1 MVTMKTGA
9 AETAKLARKSAQ
21 VGDAELTP
29 QEAERRR
36 KQRELQAYALK
47 LKTEGLAY
55 KPQKHKRKVLKE
67 PTSTAG
73 QPKTASKKSGKSK
86 SKHDTPTWRPYNTTC
101 QVVILPIYWNM
112 RHAEKEAVMAAA
124 AKVEELLREAGITTH
139 TDTANQYTP
148 GQKMKYWETAG
159 VRVRVEL
166 GPKDALQ
173 GTAVVALSGTPGTVA
188 RKKSVNVT
196 VQLVQ
201 AVKAL
206 LEQATGPGGDEGE
219 GSQEHDQQEDQA
231 ADQQDRAQAT
241 GPKADASSS
250 DAGPGSAAEAG
261 SGKQQAGN
269 KCTKLNR
276 QSKQGVSKHL
286 EEGQKGEEGER
297 MRQQPAVK
305 LHSGGREGKQ
315 EEEKG
320 GGEEEEEE
328 EAGEEAGEEGSDEGG
343 EVGSGHEARVRSRLS
358 HAERKALQRK
368 QLLAAPRH
376 KLTRKQAKK
385 QEALQRKGWV
395 GQQEQQQQQAAGED
409 EADAGE
415 DRDGEAAVAA
425 AAREAAQQTGVK
437 RRGKAGRAEVGGEE
451 AEASQ
456 ASLGEHRPC
465 KQPPQAPQAG
475 NTPDSLAPPSLSL
488 AAGAAESSGPSGDR
502 AATCPL
508 SSKQHK
514 AAMPSARIPA
524 QAQPAEADARSQ
536 KPLDGGGG
544 DDLADDFEIDAE
556 FLAAP
561 EEEVLTLSKVQRM
574 KHAKKQAK
582 DRKRKRFGDGLTAW
596 DADVTPDQAAVTAP
610 LAAHAAVPNGKGGK
624 KRAAVVKF

>member
-1 MVTMKTGA
+1 MKTGA
-9 AETAKLARKSAQ
+9 AETSKLARKSAR

-206 LEQATGPGGDEGE
+206 LEQ
-219 GSQEHDQQEDQA
+219 
-231 ADQQDRAQAT
+231 
-241 GPKADASSS
+241 
-250 DAGPGSAAEAG
+250 
-261 SGKQQAGN
+261 
-269 KCTKLNR
+269 
-276 QSKQGVSKHL
+276 
-286 EEGQKGEEGER
+286 
-297 MRQQPAVK
+297 
-305 LHSGGREGKQ
+305 
-315 EEEKG
+315 
-320 GGEEEEEE
+320 
-328 EAGEEAGEEGSDEGG
+328 
-343 EVGSGHEARVRSRLS
+343 
-358 HAERKALQRK
+358 
-368 QLLAAPRH
+368 
-376 KLTRKQAKK
+376 
-385 QEALQRKGWV
+385 
-395 GQQEQQQQQAAGED
+395 
-409 EADAGE
+409 
-415 DRDGEAAVAA
+415 
-425 AAREAAQQTGVK
+425 
-437 RRGKAGRAEVGGEE
+437 
-451 AEASQ
+451 
-456 ASLGEHRPC
+456 
-465 KQPPQAPQAG
+465 
-475 NTPDSLAPPSLSL
+475 
-488 AAGAAESSGPSGDR
+488 
-502 AATCPL
+502 
-508 SSKQHK
+508 
-514 AAMPSARIPA
+514 
-524 QAQPAEADARSQ
+524 PAEADPRSQ

-582 DRKRKRFGDGLTAW
+582 DRCAE
-596 DADVTPDQAAVTAP
+596 V
-610 LAAHAAVPNGKGGK
+610 
-624 KRAAVVKF
+624 